1 MGYIKHLAYCDW
13 PCRKF
18 CLQGCKLIYG
28 VVRHTKLFVSE
39 RLKDSKTTAF
49 AVVII
54 IWCTLFEDKIAS

>member
-28 VVRHTKLFVSE
+28 DIHTKLFVSV
-39 RLKDSKTTAF
+39 RLKDNSICCSDNNM
-49 AVVII
+49 VYV
-54 IWCTLFEDKIAS
+54 LRGQDS